1 MEGVNKSFEVDNM
14 FTDDENVFEKYESE
28 QKDGKGLISIVVK
41 VLSGLTNILKK
52 TDPKK
57 PDSKVVNRVSSF
69 LTRNIIAEEM
79 VHYGACLY
87 EKRIAKP

>member
-14 FTDDENVFEKYESE
+14 FTDDENAFEKYESE

-41 VLSGLTNILKK
+41 VLSGLTNILTK

-57 PDSKVVNRVSSF
+57 PDSKVVNRVCEFFDKKHNSRGNGS
-69 LTRNIIAEEM
+69 LW
-79 VHYGACLY
+79 CLS
-87 EKRIAKP
+87 I